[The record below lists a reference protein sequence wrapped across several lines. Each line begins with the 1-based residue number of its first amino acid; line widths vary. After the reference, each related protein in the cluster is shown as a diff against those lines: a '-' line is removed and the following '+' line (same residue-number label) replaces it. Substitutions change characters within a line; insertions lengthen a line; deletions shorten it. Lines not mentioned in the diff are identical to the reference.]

1 MIFSLLAIQVRH
13 MFRNP
18 ALSVAALSALLGL
31 GSCAAPAEF
40 DAYDQDNDPILQVE
54 TDEAARGIGGGPRFE
69 DYDMQWKL
77 SPETLRPSNN
87 DYRVGP
93 GDILELEI
101 AELKASRTKTTVL
114 PDGMLFF
121 DVAEGVHAA
130 GKTLTEISESLGK
143 QLAAYYTSPVV
154 SVNLF
159 QAESQRFWVLGQVK
173 TPGAYPMAGP
183 TTLLEALS
191 KAGGLF
197 SGEISGE
204 TQEVADLDRAILVR
218 KGAPLPVDF
227 RSMVE
232 YGDMSQNV
240 YLKGGDYI
248 YMPSVQTRAVYV
260 LGAVRKPGPLYFKD
274 DITAISALAQAGGA
288 DPTAVVTKAIVI
300 RGSLSHPRVAVCNLH
315 GIQRGYDRDFEL
327 RAGDILWVPK
337 SNWTYVSRYL
347 EAVIV
352 TAAQAVAVNE
362 GEHIIGT
369 GGNGATISIN
379 AGIQ

>member
-1 MIFSLLAIQVRH
+1 MNIFAIVCRIFSAAHAATLA
-13 MFRNP
+13 
-18 ALSVAALSALLGL
+18 AVAAAIGLS
-31 GSCAAPAEF
+31 SCATPEEF
-40 DAYDQDNDPILQVE
+40 DVYNQEADPHLQAE
-54 TDEAARGIGGGPRFE
+54 RAAAELGNGPKFF
-69 DYDMQWKL
+69 DYEMQRRL
-77 SPETLRPSNN
+77 SPATLRPSSS
-87 DYRVGP
+87 DYLVGP
-93 GDILELEI
+93 GDILEMEI
-101 AELKASRTKTTVL
+101 AELKASRMKTTVL
-114 PDGMLFF
+114 PDGMLYF
-121 DVAEGVHAA
+121 DVAEGIQAA
-130 GKTLTEISESLGK
+130 GKTLGQISEELGT
-143 QLAAYYTSPVV
+143 QLKDYYTSPVV
-154 SVNLF
+154 SVNLN

-191 KAGGLF
+191 KSGGLF

-204 TQEVADLDRAILVR
+204 TQEVADLDRAIIVR
-218 KGAPLPVDF
+218 KGEPMPVDF
-227 RSMVE
+227 RSLVE

-240 YLKGGDYI
+240 YLKAGDYI
-248 YMPSVQTRAVYV
+248 YLPSVQNRAVYV
-260 LGAVRKPGPLYFKD
+260 LGAVKKPGPLYFRD

-300 RGSLSHPRVAVCNLH
+300 RGSLNQPRVAVCNLH

-337 SNWTYVSRYL
+337 SNWTYVNRYL

-369 GGNGATISIN
+369 GGNGAEISI
-379 AGIQ
+379 GTGL